1 MKLDDHQFLTLINRE
16 AARAGG
22 PLPPLAEPSPD
33 TLRTWGTFLEAC
45 LRNGISLSDQRW
57 ERISV
62 VSRDPVTV
70 FELSSAAPAPADDDD
85 DFRLGLQLLMGMLG
99 DRQE

>member
-1 MKLDDHQFLTLINRE
+1 MKLDDHQFLIRINRE
-16 AARAGG
+16 AARAGQ
-22 PLPPLAEPSPD
+22 PLPPLAEPSSE
-33 TLRTWGTFLEAC
+33 TLRAWGTFLEAC
-45 LRNGISLSDQRW
+45 LRNGITLSDQRW

-62 VSRDPVTV
+62 ASREPVTA
-70 FELSSAAPAPADDDD
+70 FHLDGAGPAHDDDED